1 MLYFVNQY
9 LMANNS
15 SIEHAEIKRLHL
27 FQKLGHAD
35 DARLVLRDFLPKLD
49 QNLKRFNLD
58 RSQVIDMYDF
68 FAYTTAYV
76 GKRCHVND
84 LHLSHEYQITSGNN
98 YREAFDGSRL
108 VARINFIGGEVALVD
123 NVEFYDD
130 AGNITL
136 REVYDYR
143 GFKAVSEYFGQ
154 DGAKFLEEYHR
165 PDGSVYLERYYVK
178 STKNT
183 PINSRN
189 ILKDY
194 QGHEWTFDNEEELFT
209 FFLDE
214 LNRQHGENNQF
225 VADRPAAAIDP
236 ILAMKSQAQRYLYL
250 PMREVDDGLNYKTGP
265 LNEMLQA
272 ALLTNNGRHWQGI
285 IVSTQAQKKMLEK
298 RLKNHAPITV
308 INQTPQYQVENPVSM
323 DKRQRHQLLY
333 VGRLGDDKQIDH
345 LLKIFQLVH
354 QHDQQASLKI
364 YGYGNSDDVQRYQQ
378 LQKQL
383 GLEQAVEF
391 AGYQPDLDEVYNQAG
406 LFVDS
411 SRMDSQPLAM
421 AEALNHGLPV
431 VSFNY
436 PYGPRE
442 MVKND
447 VNGYLVP
454 LVDDEKFA
462 ARVLQILENPD
473 LQDRL
478 SQAAYERVDGLKA
491 QTTMD
496 EWQTIM

>member
-15 SIEHAEIKRLHL
+15 SIEHAEMNRLRL
-27 FQKLGHAD
+27 FKQQGHSE

-49 QNLKRFNLD
+49 QNLKRFKLD
-58 RSQVIDMYDF
+58 RSQVVDMYDF
-68 FAYTTAYV
+68 FAYTTSYV
-76 GKRCHVND
+76 GQKCHVND
-84 LHLSHEYQITSGNN
+84 LHLSTDYQITSGNN

-108 VARINFIGGEVALVD
+108 VARINFIGGEVAMVD
-123 NVEFYDD
+123 NVIFYDD

-143 GFKAVSEYFGQ
+143 GFKAVSEYYGQ

-178 STKNT
+178 STENT

-194 QGHEWTFDNEEELFT
+194 QGHEWNFDNEDELFT

-214 LNRQHGENNQF
+214 LNRKHGENNQF
-225 VADRPAAAIDP
+225 VADRPAVTINP
-236 ILAMKSQAQRYLYL
+236 ILAMTSRAQKYLYL
-250 PMREVDDGLNYKTGP
+250 PMREVDDGLNFKTGP
-265 LNEMLQA
+265 LNAMLQE
-272 ALLTNNGRHWQGI
+272 ALLTNNGQKWQGI
-285 IVSTQAQKKMLEK
+285 IVSTQAQKKMLEQ
-298 RLKNHAPITV
+298 RLRKHAPIV
-308 INQTPQYQVENPVSM
+308 VVNQAPQYPVENKISM
-323 DKRQRHQLLY
+323 DKRQRHHLIY
-333 VGRLGDDKQIDH
+333 AGRLGDDKQIDH
-345 LLKIFQLVH
+345 LLKIFQTVK
-354 QHDQQASLKI
+354 QHDKEAWLTI
-364 YGYGNSDDVQRYQQ
+364 YGYGNTDDLNRYQA
-378 LQKQL
+378 LQKEL
-383 GLEQAVEF
+383 GLNDSVEF
-391 AGYQPDLDEVYNQAG
+391 AGYQPDLNSAYDQAG
-406 LFVDS
+406 LFVDA
-411 SRMDSQPLAM
+411 SRLDSQPLAM
-421 AEALNHGLPV
+421 GEALNHGLPV

-462 ARVLQILENPD
+462 GQILQILENPD

-478 SQAAYERVDGLKA
+478 SQAAYDGVEALSA
-491 QTTMD
+491 DATMQ
-496 EWQTIM
+496 EWQGIM